1 MTSQRPAQQQGW
13 AAPTRSSS
21 TKRGFETPTSGR
33 DTPSGMQQPGAS
45 VQLFSTVAGHTVPGQ
60 HVTEIFPIT
69 DARHHD
75 EVLSH
80 RLSEAGNASQ
90 AQDSERNNLT
100 AQITRTLEQQVDR
113 AGNQNGSSLPENHKG
128 QVPAPRSSCR
138 SLWFKPCQTLLR
150 PGCGWLISCSDASL
164 RLCM

>member
-13 AAPTRSSS
+13 AAPPRSSS

-45 VQLFSTVAGHTVPGQ
+45 VQLFSTVAWHTVPGQ
-60 HVTEIFPIT
+60 HVTESFPIA
-69 DARHHD
+69 DARHY
-75 EVLSH
+75 EEILSH

-113 AGNQNGSSLPENHKG
+113 AGTNQSGSSLPERPQGVRYRLHDLLADHFG
-128 QVPAPRSSCR
+128 SSLVR
-138 SLWFKPCQTLLR
+138 L
-150 PGCGWLISCSDASL
+150 CSDLNVEGS
-164 RLCM
+164 